1 VRSPHV
7 FAALLLL
14 IVGPFSSGCS
24 CENTVPATSEPSVG
38 TTRNARPEIAGEA
51 LALPARGRAVVELT
65 AAGVRLAAHDA
76 FELAVLEQLAER
88 AGFEIDAQ
96 SVEPRRVTLR
106 LTDVPLADAIGALLA
121 PTPYGI
127 DYRFDAGAGVHEV
140 ALVRVGA
147 AASARSGTGDRVE
160 GSRVASEDERASGDD
175 AGRSGSLSE
184 RVARESGVREPRRG
198 ERVSLRAPAVQD
210 PETAAALVDPD
221 PRVRAEAVGD
231 METEGEALPDVVDLA
246 VNDPSPAVRT
256 AAVEAL
262 GDEGTHMAVE
272 ALLATLDDP
281 DPQVLLAAIE
291 AIEMTGDE
299 SILGRVAPLTQ
310 HSSPAVR
317 EAAQEALEFLE

>member
-1 VRSPHV
+1 VD
-7 FAALLLL
+7 
-14 IVGPFSSGCS
+14 
-24 CENTVPATSEPSVG
+24 
-38 TTRNARPEIAGEA
+38 
-51 LALPARGRAVVELT
+51 LT
-65 AAGVRLAAHDA
+65 DAGVRLAAHDA

-88 AGFEIDAQ
+88 AGFEIDAE
-96 SVEPRRVTLR
+96 SVEPRRVTLQ
-106 LTDVPLADAIGALLA
+106 LDGVPLADAIGALLA
-121 PTPYGI
+121 PMAYAI
-127 DYRFDAGAGVHEV
+127 DYRFDAATDVHEIAV
-140 ALVRVGA
+140 VRVGTPSVERA
-147 AASARSGTGDRVE
+147 AGSDRGDRVRATR
-160 GSRVASEDERASGDD
+160 GEDAGPGGGDP
-175 AGRSGSLSE
+175 GRSGSLSE
-184 RVARESGVREPRRG
+184 RVARESGFREPRSG
-198 ERVSLRAPAVQD
+198 ERVSLRAPAAQD

-272 ALLATLDDP
+272 ALLATLDDS